1 MLIVFFSFS
10 RCHLST
16 FCTIK
21 HNSWQCVLLQSTKG
35 VENAH
40 FPETVGLESFV
51 DTPSR
56 QARPHTSS
64 LTREFMSKN
73 GVETIPHPP
82 YSPDLAPCD
91 FWMFPTLKKE
101 LRGRRFVSKT
111 EIQNAIQNFFNSI
124 PEEEF
129 RKTMLDK
136 WQERMKKC
144 IRFDGRYFEKQKEVM
159 EDSEESG
166 YEY

>member
-1 MLIVFFSFS
+1 MHIS
-10 RCHLST
+10 RKRSDL
-16 FCTIK
+16 K
-21 HNSWQCVLLQSTKG
+21 ASWILHQD
-35 VENAH
+35 N
-40 FPETVGLESFV
+40 
-51 DTPSR
+51 
-56 QARPHTSS
+56 ARPHTSS

-82 YSPDLAPCD
+82 YSADLAPCD